1 MTEPST
7 PVRTVAVTG
16 ASGLIGNALSHALRD
31 RGDEVIHLVRRA
43 PRSEGLPLGVRE
55 VRWDPGEAVLD
66 PGALEDTQAVVHLA
80 GAGIGD
86 HRWTESYKRSIR
98 ESRTEGTSAVAAA
111 VAAAPGRV
119 RLLSGS
125 AVGYYGDRG
134 SDVLTEES
142 SLGQGFLAEVCRD
155 WEAATWRA
163 EQSGASVAHL
173 RTGIVLS
180 AEGGAMAKM
189 MPLAKAGLAG
199 PLGSGKQYWPWIT
212 LHDHVRA
219 MLFLLDH
226 PDITGAVNLSGPQ
239 PDRQSV
245 VVKAL
250 GEQLRRPAVL
260 PAPTIA
266 LKLALGQMA
275 GEILGSQRALPTVLS
290 EASFGWDHPDLDA
303 AMRWLVSADRTA
315 RDTSAGAA
323 DRDGS
328 AQTS

>member
-1 MTEPST
+1 MTESST
-7 PVRTVAVTG
+7 PHRTVALTG
-16 ASGLIGNALSHALRD
+16 ASGLIGSALSEALRA
-31 RGDEVIHLVRRA
+31 RGERVVHLVRRE
-43 PRSEGLPLGVRE
+43 PVTDGLPAGVRE
-55 VRWDPGEAVLD
+55 AAWEPDEGELD
-66 PGALEDTQAVVHLA
+66 PAGLDGVDAVVHLA

-86 HRWTESYKRSIR
+86 HRWTEDYKRRIR

-111 VAAAPGRV
+111 VATLPGRV

-142 SLGQGFLAEVCRD
+142 SLGRGFLAQVCRD
-155 WEAATWRA
+155 WEGATWRA
-163 EQSGASVAHL
+163 EQAGASVAHL

-180 AEGGAMAKM
+180 REGGAMAKM

-212 LHDHVRA
+212 LHDQVRA

-226 PDITGAVNLSGPQ
+226 PDLTGAVNITGPQ
-239 PDRQSV
+239 PEQQAA

-250 GEQLRRPAVL
+250 GGRLRRPSLL

-275 GEILGSQRALPTVLS
+275 AEILGSQRALPAVLS
-290 EASFGWDHPDLDA
+290 EAGFVWDHPDLDS
-303 AMRWLVSADRTA
+303 AMAWLVESSGQSADTVQ
-315 RDTSAGAA
+315 SG
-323 DRDGS
+323 
-328 AQTS
+328 

>member
-7 PVRTVAVTG
+7 PVRAVAVTG
-16 ASGLIGNALSHALRD
+16 ASGLIGTALSHALQA
-31 RGDEVIHLVRRA
+31 RGDQVIHLVRRP
-43 PRSEGLPLGVRE
+43 PRSEGLPSRMRE
-55 VRWDPGEAVLD
+55 VRWDPAEAVLD
-66 PGALEDTQAVVHLA
+66 PKALEGTDAVVHLA
-80 GAGIGD
+80 GAGVGD

-111 VAAAPGRV
+111 VAALPGRV

-134 SDVLTEES
+134 SDVLTEDS
-142 SLGQGFLAEVCRD
+142 SLGHGFLAEVCRD

-163 EQSGASVAHL
+163 ERADASVAHL
-173 RTGIVLS
+173 RTGIVFS
-180 AEGGAMAKM
+180 PQGGAIAKM

-219 MLFLLDH
+219 MLFLLDR

-239 PDRQSV
+239 PDRQAAV
-245 VVKAL
+245 AKAL
-250 GEQLRRPAVL
+250 GEQLHRPAVL

-266 LKLALGQMA
+266 LKVALGQMA

-290 EASFGWDHPDLDA
+290 EAGFEWDHPDLGT
-303 AMRWLVSADRTA
+303 AMSWLVSTGRTA
-315 RDTSAGAA
+315 QNTNASAG
-323 DRDGS
+323 
-328 AQTS
+328 